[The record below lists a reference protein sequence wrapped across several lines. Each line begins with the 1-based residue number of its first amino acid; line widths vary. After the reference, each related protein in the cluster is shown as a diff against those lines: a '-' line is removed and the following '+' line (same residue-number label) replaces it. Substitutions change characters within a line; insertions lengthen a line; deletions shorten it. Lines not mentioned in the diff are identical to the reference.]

1 MVFSLAGAL
10 LGFYVCGCVWI
21 SYLRSFRRIAGFV
34 VGLGLGIL
42 FAHKATEISTMA
54 ILMAI
59 GIALGVALV
68 ASPLIPRLYGLFPG
82 KIRKAIKTVLKCI
95 GIGLVVM
102 AGVAALAGIIWLLLK
117 AWRQTPYPTLGREFL
132 IYFLFAKTQFISNS
146 FVPLITCKVTCSF
159 GFLVYKYWLSS
170 CIELSSKSSILVII
184 SPLKTLL

>member
-1 MVFSLAGAL
+1 MIYSIAGAL
-10 LGFYVCGCVWI
+10 IGLYTCGCVWI
-21 SYLRSFRRIAGFV
+21 SYLRNFRRIAGFV

-68 ASPLIPRLYGLFPG
+68 ASPLIPRLYSLIPG
-82 KIRKAIKTVLKCI
+82 KIRKAIKTVLKGI

-117 AWRQTPYPTLGREFL
+117 A
-132 IYFLFAKTQFISNS
+132 
-146 FVPLITCKVTCSF
+146 
-159 GFLVYKYWLSS
+159 
-170 CIELSSKSSILVII
+170 
-184 SPLKTLL
+184 